1 MLDSILNILGSVLT
15 VIGYAV
21 SIVIAM
27 FNTLNWWQL
36 LIVGFVAIGICS
48 LIIKLIQGILSLIFA
63 VIFFIGLGIAN
74 LLYFILHYK
83 FALVSTIGV
92 YVYCY
97 YQNITIDNF
106 IIGGSV
112 LLYLWFSTAT
122 AASEGKRTLCKKI
135 DLRFEQDGIGII
147 SKSIALRLTP
157 YKKETQY
164 NALVRYMIKAFYK
177 PNEAVA
183 YLDKMVKKGK
193 LKKEELTSGIDY
205 YFTDEKLKAF
215 KEDVDNRLHAS
226 LEKYFSKYG
235 IINEKRMRGIFKDIS
250 SGEMTALRTSVL
262 KEYVEKFFQEKEKQ
276 IILKKMPYD
285 DGEEMNYFVDTAVTR
300 KLSSSLAIKDIISL
314 DVLYRTF
321 AIENNMADRENT
333 IKILSSIDHNFS
345 FSLIKQKINGNDVYY
360 YLNDKQ
366 KAKYTCERCHK
377 VFRRLQQ
384 YKGKNY
390 CASCLE
396 EVKKEAES
404 GVVTEKRV
412 IEFNDIPPAM
422 RAKLLEQEKKKN
434 TVPAKTVVPNRKR
447 NNKRK

>member
-1 MLDSILNILGSVLT
+1 MMDSVLNILELVLT
-15 VIGYAV
+15 ALGYAV
-21 SIVIAM
+21 SITIAM
-27 FNTLNWWQL
+27 FNTLSWWQL
-36 LIVGFVAIGICS
+36 LIVGFIVIGICS
-48 LIIKLIQGILSLIFA
+48 LIIKLIQGIFSFIFA
-63 VIFFIGLGIAN
+63 VIFLIGLGIVN
-74 LLYFILHYK
+74 IVYFILHYK

-97 YQNITIDNF
+97 YQSISIDNF
-106 IIGGSV
+106 IIGGSI

-122 AASEGKRTLCKKI
+122 AANEGKRTLYKKI
-135 DLRFEQDGIGII
+135 DLRLEQDSIGII
-147 SKSIALRLTP
+147 SKPIALKLTP

-164 NALVRYMIKAFYK
+164 NALVRYVIKAFYK

-215 KEDVDNRLHAS
+215 KEDVNNRLHAS

-250 SGEMTALRTSVL
+250 SGEMTALRASVL
-262 KEYVEKFFQEKEKQ
+262 KEYIERFFQEKEKQ

-285 DGEEMNYFVDTAVTR
+285 DGEEMNYFVDTAVAR

-321 AIENNMADRENT
+321 AIENNMADKENT

-366 KAKYTCERCHK
+366 KYKYTCERCHK
-377 VFRRLQQ
+377 VFRKLQP

-390 CASCLE
+390 CASCLDT
-396 EVKKEAES
+396 VKKEAES

-412 IEFNDIPPAM
+412 VNFDDIPPAM
-422 RAKLLEQEKKKN
+422 RAKLLEQEKKQN
-434 TVPAKTVVPNRKR
+434 TIPVKTTVSNRKR